1 MKTKFSRRAKSAVSI
16 LLTLCMILSV
26 FTIAISSASAATA
39 EDESVGADT
48 TYYYMGDGVDG
59 AAWASGKE
67 FTSLGDNFYYIEKD
81 ASGDFKITESASSY
95 DVQYTTIDNS
105 CGDLTLDGGGSN
117 NITDAK
123 DSTHYIMFFKS
134 GNVNKIWSVSKNP
147 STYQYFKTW
156 ADALINGNG
165 QESRYGKVFF
175 NNAEANWT
183 GNIYLVIGHD
193 TWLRVHKMTAL
204 DGTDLYNYN
213 LTDSGGF
220 KGAKYYTFFSTSS
233 ELSNDY
239 PSGTS
244 KQKKLYELMADESD
258 KITNV
263 STGYVLQSGSSVH
276 FQNTSYIYPYKP
288 TAAGSYQAFEFEQST
303 SSPGSY
309 FNKTQTVNVY
319 TNGASD
325 SSGGSVSY
333 SGYRIKSD
341 GTSTALT
348 SAENFPALTSEF
360 TITATPATNFTFDGF
375 YSDASLTQ
383 KITTGVSGNA
393 YTYTVEDTKT
403 VYANFVLDTPLFCL
417 VGNDI
422 RDDAFT
428 INGVT
433 PAKVT
438 PDSDHNWFNTWQP
451 AFAVN
456 NTVSSGVYSITFT
469 VKEDFQWQADVGI
482 MNRTD
487 GQRAFYYDGREYNT
501 AGDNIDVPD
510 AGISDGL
517 YVYPLAELSPGGSLN
532 LKKGQTYTI
541 TIDQTKRL
549 NADAPWGKITIEA
562 KDAYV
567 DTVAK
572 KIAYNP
578 TERRYDAVSDAAK
591 TIGTV
596 SSEPYHGTKGNFTS
610 TLTATKVN
618 NNYTFTGWFTNEE
631 CTGEPVST
639 LATYNV
645 ENPADSVTYYALFTQ
660 TAPTTD
666 YEVNIS
672 TPPGGVVELTGG
684 VDSSS
689 PAKAYPGATVGV
701 SLNVTSC
708 EKEFKNWKITA
719 TTTGYDVTS
728 SVLNSGATA
737 TAASFT
743 MPDYGVTVTAVLGD
757 KTPVTINAT
766 SNDTSLGTAAYTPG
780 TYYVGETISIAATNV
795 GGVFTK
801 WQVTGAT
808 VASATSASTTIVPTA
823 TTVTVKA
830 IFEYKT
836 YQLYYKGDRYLPMIR
851 QSDGTYV
858 STYAIANDRDF
869 TIYDAN
875 KTKDQYARSAADG
888 TSWYVENTSAV
899 KVSSWGSYEKYYHT
913 NSLGDNR
920 YYVKFDPSGN
930 SGMGTVQLIA
940 DNPMGTIAT
949 IYAKDGSIRYADG
962 GKSDGSTPGDDK
974 GDLWE
979 QSTGGPTCN
988 RGTTKVT
995 KIDNTVVKDPDT
1007 SKYPST
1013 NPTLTDHLKQYSAPY
1028 GSTITIQTTLND
1040 TYKDQGF
1047 EVGMFVVNGWKVAAT
1062 KTSDGVYTAT
1072 YTLSSDYAV
1081 NNLDGKPSFEIT
1093 PVYYNS
1099 NFKYITFYVDADS
1112 VPSRWKGTIS
1122 ACATYANT
1130 TGAAATNAHFEGTYP
1145 GQPFG
1150 REGDL
1155 YELKVAK
1162 YYYEWAPKEAGSS
1175 EYEWKERSTY
1185 IPNATITAYNYD
1197 SVHHYYYVYADDK
1210 VNTSNNKNYQTYDYA
1225 DFSYLAQ
1232 IEDIEA
1238 ILFRCKDTSN
1248 DNSAGLTNYN
1258 LDYDSSLTYEVLTDY
1273 YGNPIDA
1280 LGNRIPNGS
1289 GGYYTA
1295 EDAASWTCN
1304 DETDVKIVSS
1314 GNAKTSALSTRT
1326 KGKWSTYWT
1335 PYYLNTNDNKH
1346 AITMKTTPA
1355 DFIDVNFGKAGAAA
1369 DRNIPFKYANGTSTG
1384 SGVSDLEYKRTFIAY
1399 DKERKNDSTLS
1410 GDSGN
1415 TGIRIDGQ
1423 WYYSAKHE
1431 FTSNVKVAYVGENDA
1446 YVLETDTNSANNTGF
1461 IGGTSG
1467 TKATLDG
1474 NTTHTYNNVTTNAT
1488 LNCTVGSGYT
1498 FVGWFIYDGTKYTK
1512 IGDNYA
1518 DLNTTMLMKKN
1529 YTIVA
1534 VVKEVGSGEL
1544 VITHSRYT
1552 GSKPEAHTGTGKY
1565 YVSAVINRVGV
1576 NDPIEID
1583 EAQNSITIPSV
1594 LATDKITIKL
1604 RTVCDGADTFYA
1616 WYEEALGENYARTG
1630 NYYEICDENKDPLGE
1645 SQVSYEFFQADCST
1659 FFNGDTLTR
1668 KTLDFYSD
1676 IIHVSAYANLTYKY
1690 YDRFKENGEGNMVSY
1705 TVKNVELTPEEIS
1718 NGYIPGDDKIT
1729 KYAPNVVDTIYT
1741 DTKWYV
1747 VGTKV
1752 ERMASN
1758 VTVVATQQD
1767 KDCFV
1772 SYIPAGEVADSLFN
1786 SKGEIA
1792 VNKVADWVNIT
1803 TPFNSWI
1810 VNKDADMDRPQ
1821 EDDFVISAP
1830 ATVEI
1835 DDVTWNFVRFDVYE
1849 ITNRTTGTIGEKLYS
1864 SNDKTFAF
1872 RIYNDS
1878 AIYPV
1883 YTNETVAKDL
1893 TANIETPVLNRE
1905 IYGESAT
1912 PTDRVY
1918 VDLLLSYINVNGEGK
1933 NIQVIKENVPSSSG
1947 YYVESGVIVDKT
1959 IKLSDGD
1966 YTELSEAGKARGTDN
1981 TATVIA
1987 KYTSQFNA
1995 DGIDDLA
2002 KTNSIDI
2009 TTYER
2014 ATNLVRDTYSY
2025 GEPSV
2030 THNLTKYINTNSKLT
2045 NKNRIDKVLTYT
2057 NNKDNQEYVYAAY
2070 SYVVVRRVS
2079 DHEIVGYA
2087 KSDAQYYNFC
2097 YLGNKPVV
2105 NES

>member
-39 EDESVGADT
+39 EDESVGKSEGISYKRLYFGVPISWTESFSHLYAAAKQTNGFCVILGELTESTAGSRLYVNATNPNIKGHSNWGTENAYFFATNTSFTIGEGYNNSAITSAVIYDT
-48 TYYYMGDGVDG
+48 GVSALEIVNELNNSNNNYFFYSTTG
-59 AAWASGKE
+59 ATTGGA
-67 FTSLGDNFYYIEKD
+67 IEKKCNNYD
-81 ASGDFKITESASSY
+81 SQSYLVNTSETFFKQSVSCSA
-95 DVQYTTIDNS
+95 
-105 CGDLTLDGGGSN
+105 GGSATVASWDFN
-117 NITDAK
+117 NFVRAFG
-123 DSTHYIMFFKS
+123 DSTVK
-134 GNVNKIWSVSKNP
+134 
-147 STYQYFKTW
+147 
-156 ADALINGNG
+156 
-165 QESRYGKVFF
+165 
-175 NNAEANWT
+175 AN
-183 GNIYLVIGHD
+183 
-193 TWLRVHKMTAL
+193 
-204 DGTDLYNYN
+204 
-213 LTDSGGF
+213 S
-220 KGAKYYTFFSTSS
+220 SSS
-233 ELSNDY
+233 EVYSIA
-239 PSGTS
+239 GS
-244 KQKKLYELMADESD
+244 KVTVTASANK
-258 KITNV
+258 
-263 STGYVLQSGSSVH
+263 GYV
-276 FQNTSYIYPYKP
+276 
-288 TAAGSYQAFEFEQST
+288 FE
-303 SSPGSY
+303 
-309 FNKTQTVNVY
+309 
-319 TNGASD
+319 
-325 SSGGSVSY
+325 
-333 SGYRIKSD
+333 
-341 GTSTALT
+341 
-348 SAENFPALTSEF
+348 
-360 TITATPATNFTFDGF
+360 GF
-375 YSDASLTQ
+375 YSDSSYSTP
-383 KITTGVSGNA
+383 ITSGVSGNV
-393 YTYTVEDTKT
+393 YTYNSKEVKT
-403 VYANFVLDTPLFCL
+403 VYVKFELDEPKFCL

-428 INGVT
+428 INDVT

-456 NTVSSGVYSITFT
+456 NPVSSGVYSITFT

-482 MNRTD
+482 MNQTD

-596 SSEPYHGTKGNFTS
+596 SSEPYHGKKGDFTS

-618 NNYTFTGWFTNEE
+618 NNYTFTGWFTNEA
-631 CTGEPVST
+631 CTGTAVST
-639 LATYNV
+639 SATYDV
-645 ENPADSVTYYALFTQ
+645 EDPDDSVTYYALFTQ
-660 TAPTTD
+660 AMPTD
-666 YEVNIS
+666 YNVAI
-672 TPPGGVVELTGG
+672 TDPGGTISLTGG
-684 VDSSS
+684 VASTGTSAS
-689 PAKAYPGATVGV
+689 TAYAGATVG
-701 SLNVTSC
+701 LKIENIDHD
-708 EKEFKNWKITA
+708 KEFKSWKITS
-719 TTTGYDVTS
+719 TQSGYDVTS
-728 SVLNSGATA
+728 SVLNAGATA
-737 TAASFT
+737 SSASFT
-743 MPDYGVTVTAVLGD
+743 MPPYDVTVTAVLGA
-757 KTPVTINAT
+757 KTPVSITVT
-766 SNDTSLGTAAYTPG
+766 SNDNTRGTASYTEN
-780 TYYVGETISIAATNV
+780 TYYVGDEIQLSATN
-795 GGVFTK
+795 GTGVFTK
-801 WQVTGAT
+801 WQITGANFKT
-808 VASATSASTTIVPTA
+808 GSTATKQNPVIIPTG
-823 TTVTVKA
+823 TTVTAKA
-830 IFEYKT
+830 FFDYKT
-836 YQLYYKGDRYLPMIR
+836 YQLYYKNDRYLPMIR

-858 STYAIANDRDF
+858 STHAISYGTDKYF

-875 KTKDQYARSAADG
+875 DRTYAIAGDNPYELHSG
-888 TSWYVENTSAV
+888 HTTGS
-899 KVSSWGSYEKYYHT
+899 VSSWNAKKGNQYRLKSGS
-913 NSLGDNR
+913 SS
-920 YYVKFDPSGN
+920 YYVIFDPAGN
-930 SGMGTVQLIA
+930 SGTGTVSII
-940 DNPMGTIAT
+940 DTDSNPMGTIAT
-949 IYAKDGSIRYADG
+949 IYAKDGSIRYANG
-962 GKSDGSTPGDDK
+962 GKSDGSTLGDDK

-1040 TYKDQGF
+1040 TYKEQGF

-1197 SVHHYYYVYADDK
+1197 SVHHYYYVYADDN

-1258 LDYDSSLTYEVLTDY
+1258 LDYGSSLTYEVLTDY

-1304 DETDVKIVSS
+1304 NQTDVKIVSS
-1314 GNAKTSALSTRT
+1314 GNANTSGLSTRT

-1399 DKERKNDSTLS
+1399 DKERENDSTLS

-1423 WYYSAKHE
+1423 WYYSAKHD
-1431 FTSNVKVAYVGENDA
+1431 FTSNVKVACVGENDA

-1534 VVKEVGSGEL
+1534 VVKEVGSGDL

-1565 YVSAVINRVGV
+1565 YVSAKIYDSNGTTLKRT
-1576 NDPIEID
+1576 IA
-1583 EAQNSITIPSV
+1583 EAQNSIIISEL
-1594 LATDKITIKL
+1594 LATDKIQITL

-1676 IIHVSAYANLTYKY
+1676 IIHVSAFANLTYKY
-1690 YDRFKENGEGNMVSY
+1690 YDRFAANGKGNMVSY

-1758 VTVVATQQD
+1758 VTLMATQVD
-1767 KDCFV
+1767 KECYV
-1772 SYIPAGEVADSLFN
+1772 QYIPYDNVGEELLQDLSTETGVNGVAEWTN
-1786 SKGEIA
+1786 T
-1792 VNKVADWVNIT
+1792 KV
-1803 TPFNSWI
+1803 PFNSWLVNGEKDMSNWDPSDFI
-1810 VNKDADMDRPQ
+1810 V
-1821 EDDFVISAP
+1821 SAP
-1830 ATVEI
+1830 QTYSYTSGGTTT
-1835 DDVTWNFVRFDVYE
+1835 TWTFVRFDVYAV
-1849 ITNRTTGTIGEKLYS
+1849 NRTSGAIGDLIYS
-1864 SNDKTFAF
+1864 SNDNIFGY
-1872 RIYNDS
+1872 RIYADC

-1883 YTNETVAKDL
+1883 YEKAEVTKKL
-1893 TANIETPVLNRE
+1893 TAKIEPAVLNRE
-1905 IYGESAT
+1905 VYGDST
-1912 PTDRVY
+1912 NPTDRLY
-1918 VDLLLSYINVNGEGK
+1918 ADLIISFMNLTAVSDGPTTN
-1933 NIQVIKENVPSSSG
+1933 VIKEIESTSG
-1947 YYVESGVIVDKT
+1947 FTIETGVILDKSVN
-1959 IKLSDGD
+1959 LSSAD
-1966 YTELSEAGKARGTDN
+1966 YNTLKTAGAAKGTDT

-1987 KYTSQFNA
+1987 SYNTLIGTEHVTALAANDTAYT
-1995 DGIDDLA
+1995 GLA
-2002 KTNSIDI
+2002 KYKVKDNSDM
-2009 TTYER
+2009 
-2014 ATNLVRDTYSY
+2014 
-2025 GEPSV
+2025 
-2030 THNLTKYINTNSKLT
+2030 T
-2045 NKNRIDKVLTYT
+2045 NKNRIDKVLKFT
-2057 NNKDNQEYVYAAY
+2057 NSTTSGVQKKVYFAY
-2070 SYVVVRRVS
+2070 SY
-2079 DHEIVGYA
+2079 IVIKKNDSVITTA
-2087 KSDAQYYNFC
+2087 ISAPQKFNFA
-2097 YLGNKPVV
+2097 YIGNKPLETV
-2105 NES
+2105 SGS

>member
-39 EDESVGADT
+39 EDESVGADPT
-48 TYYYMGDGVDG
+48 PFYYKGADGSDNHWNTGVEMTY
-59 AAWASGKE
+59 
-67 FTSLGDNFYYIEKD
+67 LGDNFYYYTK
-81 ASGDFKITESASSY
+81 SGTGSFKISGLQSSW
-95 DVQYTTIDNS
+95 DDSKTYTVIDND
-105 CGDLTLDGGGSN
+105 CGDLSLGGGGSAN
-117 NITDAK
+117 QQSGSDVTDEN
-123 DSTHYIMFFKS
+123 SGTHYIMFYYNGAS
-134 GNVNKIWSVSKNP
+134 SKIWSVSVNP
-147 STYQYFKTW
+147 AEHEYVTGFAWVKIHGVAYPSKQ
-156 ADALINGNG
+156 
-165 QESRYGKVFF
+165 GKVFF
-175 NNAEANWT
+175 NNAVADWT
-183 GNIYLVIGHD
+183 GITNVYLVIGHP
-193 TWLRVHKMTAL
+193 TWLKAYPMTAVSN
-204 DGTDLYNYN
+204 TKLYNYTLN
-213 LTDSGGF
+213 EGTNSGFSDAKFYAFIGTTSALTNYTNSTEASFITLRKESNVKYSSAIYTLDADTVKLDNSGRVYDF
-220 KGAKYYTFFSTSS
+220 KSTTAGDYCSMDVTSS
-233 ELSNDY
+233 GD
-239 PSGTS
+239 G
-244 KQKKLYELMADESD
+244 
-258 KITNV
+258 V
-263 STGYVLQSGSSVH
+263 
-276 FQNTSYIYPYKP
+276 NT
-288 TAAGSYQAFEFEQST
+288 
-303 SSPGSY
+303 Y

-319 TNGASD
+319 TNGVAETT
-325 SSGGSVSY
+325 GGSVSY
-333 SGYRIKSD
+333 SGYRVKSD
-341 GTSTALT
+341 GTETALT
-348 SAENFPALTSEF
+348 SDQNYPALTSEF
-360 TITATPATNFTFDGF
+360 TITATPANNFTFDGF

-403 VYANFVLDTPLFCL
+403 VYANFVMDTPLFCL

-438 PDSDHNWFNTWQP
+438 PDSGHNWFNTWQP

-456 NTVSSGVYSITFT
+456 NLVSSGVYSITFT

-482 MNRTD
+482 MNQTD

-596 SSEPYHGTKGNFTS
+596 SSEPYHGKKGDFTS

-701 SLNVTSC
+701 SLNVTNR

-858 STYAIANDRDF
+858 STYAIANNRDF

-875 KTKDQYARSAADG
+875 KTEDQYARSAATGD
-888 TSWYVENTSAV
+888 SWYVQDRSAV
-899 KVSSWGSYEKYYHT
+899 KVSSWGSYGKYYHT
-913 NSLGDNR
+913 DGLGTSR
-920 YYVKFDPSGN
+920 YYVKFNPSGN
-930 SGMGTVQLIA
+930 SDMGTVQLIA

-949 IYAKDGSIRYADG
+949 IYAKDGSIRYANG
-962 GKSDGSTPGDDK
+962 GTSDGSTPGDDK

-1040 TYKDQGF
+1040 TYKEQGF

-1197 SVHHYYYVYADDK
+1197 SVHHYYYVYADDN

-1258 LDYDSSLTYEVLTDY
+1258 LDYDNSLTYEVLTDY

-1314 GNAKTSALSTRT
+1314 GNANTSGLSTRT

-1369 DRNIPFKYANGTSTG
+1369 DRNIPFKYANNNPTG

-1399 DKERKNDSTLS
+1399 DKERENNSTLS
-1410 GDSGN
+1410 DDSGN

-1431 FTSNVKVAYVGENDA
+1431 FSSNVKVAITTGTAATLTTNNTTI
-1446 YVLETDTNSANNTGF
+1446 ETDDNASDETAGF
-1461 IGGTSG
+1461 KGHDSG
-1467 TKATLDG
+1467 TLAKLDG
-1474 NTTHTYNNVTTNAT
+1474 NTVHTYNNTTTNAE
-1488 LNCTVGSGYT
+1488 LACSLGSGYT
-1498 FVGWFIYDGTKYTK
+1498 FVGWYIFDGSTYTK

-1518 DLNTTMLMKKN
+1518 DLNTTMQMKKN

-1758 VTVVATQQD
+1758 VTLMATQVD
-1767 KDCFV
+1767 KECYV
-1772 SYIPAGEVADSLFN
+1772 QYIPFDNVGEELLQDLSTETGVGDVAEWTN
-1786 SKGEIA
+1786 T
-1792 VNKVADWVNIT
+1792 KV
-1803 TPFNSWI
+1803 PFNSWLVNGEKDMSNWDPSDFI
-1810 VNKDADMDRPQ
+1810 V
-1821 EDDFVISAP
+1821 SAP
-1830 ATVEI
+1830 QTYS
-1835 DDVTWNFVRFDVYE
+1835 DTSGGTTTTWTFVRFDVYAV
-1849 ITNRTTGTIGEKLYS
+1849 NRTSGAIGDLIYS
-1864 SNDKTFAF
+1864 SNDNIFGY
-1872 RIYNDS
+1872 RIYADC

-1883 YTNETVAKDL
+1883 YEKAEVTKQL
-1893 TANIETPVLNRE
+1893 TAKIEPAVLNRE
-1905 IYGESAT
+1905 VYGDST
-1912 PTDRVY
+1912 NPTDRLY
-1918 VDLLLSYINVNGEGK
+1918 ADLIISFMNLTAVSDGPTTN
-1933 NIQVIKENVPSSSG
+1933 VIKEIESTSG
-1947 YYVESGVIVDKT
+1947 FTIETGVILDKSVN
-1959 IKLSDGD
+1959 LNSAD
-1966 YTELSEAGKARGTDN
+1966 YNTLKTAGAAKDTDT

-1987 KYTSQFNA
+1987 SYNTLIGTEHVTALAANDTAYT
-1995 DGIDDLA
+1995 GLA
-2002 KTNSIDI
+2002 KYKVKDNSDM
-2009 TTYER
+2009 
-2014 ATNLVRDTYSY
+2014 
-2025 GEPSV
+2025 
-2030 THNLTKYINTNSKLT
+2030 T
-2045 NKNRIDKVLTYT
+2045 NKNRIDKVLKFT
-2057 NNKDNQEYVYAAY
+2057 NSTTSGVQEKVYFAY
-2070 SYVVVRRVS
+2070 SY
-2079 DHEIVGYA
+2079 IVIKKNDSVIETA
-2087 KSDAQYYNFC
+2087 ISAPQKFNFA
-2097 YLGNKPVV
+2097 YIGNKPLETV
-2105 NES
+2105 SGS